1 MFIGG
6 DDAEYN
12 AAYICET
19 AKHNGVT
26 DYW

>member
-6 DDAEYN
+6 DDAEHN
-12 AAYICET
+12 AAHICEA